1 MIEKRGIDREL
12 EWIGEGIGEE
22 KIVGEGDLKKK
33 EEKILMRGNLIEIGK
48 VKEILGM
55 SIKGIEKMRM
65 GMEKRIERNKG
76 WKIDIKIEII
86 GNKKDE
92 L

>member
-1 MIEKRGIDREL
+1 
-12 EWIGEGIGEE
+12 
-22 KIVGEGDLKKK
+22 
-33 EEKILMRGNLIEIGK
+33 MRGNLIEIGK

-76 WKIDIKIEII
+76 
-86 GNKKDE
+86 
-92 L
+92 